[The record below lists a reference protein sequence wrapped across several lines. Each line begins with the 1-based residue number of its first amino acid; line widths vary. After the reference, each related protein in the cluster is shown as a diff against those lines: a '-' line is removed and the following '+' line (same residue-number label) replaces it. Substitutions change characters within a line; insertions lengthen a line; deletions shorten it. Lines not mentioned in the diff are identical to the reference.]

1 MKKLEIIMKLCAG
14 DVSIGIQFRDTYY
27 IGIIGSQEEMR
38 RLLKEMADSNN
49 IKELACKL
57 LHLEREFPNIR
68 KVYNYKEHEYYII
81 KEHRNDGNVV
91 EMKHKPMVMGISE
104 ERVDEK
110 CLPSEQEIWN
120 SLKELRIDGN

>member
-1 MKKLEIIMKLCAG
+1 MKKLEIIMKLCAD